1 MAQQFTNNARSTITS
16 TISASDTTLTVQSA
30 AADLFPVADVGTG
43 SIPSA
48 NSWFKATLQD
58 VSGNVE
64 IIYVRTRNAGSA
76 VFSNIIRAREGTTA
90 REFIA
95 GTIVGLRV
103 TAADIEN
110 VVGLPEQ
117 NNTFTGTN
125 TFTGPVSGAGLIDAI
140 YPVGSIYINAT
151 NNTNPGTLLGV
162 GTWVAFGAG
171 RVPVGFNA
179 SDSLFDAA
187 EKTGGS
193 KDAIVVAHTHTGTT
207 GNQSNDHA
215 HGFSAT
221 TGGQSANHTHS
232 GTTDGVGNHAHSLTL
247 FNTSLNLSG
256 GATPLGVGGAGSSN
270 TGGAGAHSHTF
281 GTSGVSNDHSH
292 NVSGSTGGV
301 NSNHNHSFTT
311 ASSGSSGT
319 NANVQPFITVF
330 MWKRTA

>member
-95 GTIVGLRV
+95 GTIVGLRL
-103 TAADIEN
+103 TAADIGT
-110 VVGLPEQ
+110 VVGALDTIY
-117 NNTFTGTN
+117 N
-125 TFTGPVSGAGLIDAI
+125 AI
-140 YPVGSIYINAT
+140 YPVGSIYTNAV
-151 NNTNPGTLLGV
+151 NDTNPGTLLGF
-162 GTWVAFGAG
+162 GTWTAFGAG
-171 RVPVGFNA
+171 RVAVGFNA

-193 KDAIVVAHTHTGTT
+193 KDAIVVEHTHTGTT
-207 GNQSNDHA
+207 GNQSAD
-215 HGFSAT
+215 
-221 TGGQSANHTHS
+221 
-232 GTTDGVGNHAHSLTL
+232 
-247 FNTSLNLSG
+247 
-256 GATPLGVGGAGSSN
+256 
-270 TGGAGAHSHTF
+270 HSHTF
-281 GTSGVSNDHSH
+281 SGTTSYVGNHSHSQVGVNSLSGVSSGSGAASGATTNTGGGGAHDHTYSGTTSGMSTSH
-292 NVSGSTGGV
+292 NHAFTTGST
-301 NSNHNHSFTT
+301 
-311 ASSGSSGT
+311 GSSGT
-319 NANVQPFITVF
+319 DANLQPFITVY

>member
-95 GTIVGLRV
+95 GTIVGLRL
-103 TAADIEN
+103 TAADLSAVI
-110 VVGLPEQ
+110 GLPGQ
-117 NNTFTGTN
+117 NNTFTGDN
-125 TFTGPVSGAGLIDAI
+125 TFTGANIFTGPVSGAGLIDAI

-162 GTWVAFGAG
+162 GTWAAFGAG
-171 RVPVGFNA
+171 RVPVGFDA
-179 SDSLFDAA
+179 SDPLFDAA

-193 KDAIVVAHTHTGTT
+193 KDAIVVDHTHTASST
-207 GNQSNDHA
+207 
-215 HGFSAT
+215 SA
-221 TGGQSANHTHS
+221 GAHTHS
-232 GTTDGVGNHAHSLTL
+232 GST
-247 FNTSLNLSG
+247 NT
-256 GATPLGVGGAGSSN
+256 
-270 TGGAGAHSHTF
+270 AGAHVHSQV
-281 GTSGVSNDHSH
+281 GVNQLSQNALGGGGWASGAIANTGSAGSHSH
-292 NVSGSTGGV
+292 SLSINSAGAHTHDLTVNSTGD
-301 NSNHNHSFTT
+301 
-311 ASSGSSGT
+311 SGT
-319 NANVQPFITVF
+319 NANLQPFITVF

>member
-95 GTIVGLRV
+95 GTIVGLRL
-103 TAADIEN
+103 TAADLSAVI
-110 VVGLPEQ
+110 GLPGQ
-117 NNTFTGTN
+117 NNTFTGDN
-125 TFTGPVSGAGLIDAI
+125 TFTGANIFTGPVSGAGLIDAI

-162 GTWVAFGAG
+162 GTWAAFGAG

-179 SDSLFDAA
+179 SDSLFDTA

-193 KDAIVVAHTHTGTT
+193 KDAIVVSHTHTGTT
-207 GNQSNDHA
+207 GNQS
-215 HGFSAT
+215 
-221 TGGQSANHTHS
+221 ANHTHT
-232 GTTDGVGNHAHSLTL
+232 GTTST
-247 FNTSLNLSG
+247 
-256 GATPLGVGGAGSSN
+256 AGS
-270 TGGAGAHSHTF
+270 HSHSYVAVVAGGF
-281 GTSGVSNDHSH
+281 GNAGTSGATTTTTNTGSAGSH
-292 NVSGSTGGV
+292 NHTFSTNGA
-301 NSNHNHSFTT
+301 SSDHNHSFTT
-311 ASSGSSGT
+311 GSTGSSGT
-319 NANVQPFITVF
+319 NANLQPFITVF